1 MDGRNL
7 ISVTLLAT
15 ALAFNPLLAEHNIKT
30 KQLVKENRVTS
41 KIASILYKRG
51 LDKEAAK
58 KISENILNEDEEL
71 FALMLNNLLHG
82 CDVIESDEIWE
93 YLSRAALHRQNVHLD
108 SYPQLVSMVSK
119 IKQNVLDNKTLEQLN
134 VIAKSN
140 AYFAQ
145 NYKHYKE
152 NHI

>member
-7 ISVTLLAT
+7 ISATVLAT

-41 KIASILYKRG
+41 KIAAILYKRG

-58 KISENILNEDEEL
+58 KISKNILNEDEEL

-82 CDVIESDEIWE
+82 CDSLQSDEILE
-93 YLSRAALHRQNVHLD
+93 YLSTVALHRQNVHLD

-119 IKQNVLDNKTLEQLN
+119 IKQNVLDNRTLDQLN

-145 NYKHYKE
+145 NYKQYKE